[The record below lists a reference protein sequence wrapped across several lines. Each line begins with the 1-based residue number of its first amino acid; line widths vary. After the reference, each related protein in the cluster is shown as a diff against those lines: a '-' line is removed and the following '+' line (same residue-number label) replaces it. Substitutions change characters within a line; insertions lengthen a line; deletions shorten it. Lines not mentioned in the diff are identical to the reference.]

1 MHHYNCNNITK
12 TWIQIYV
19 PPKLKCLFLK
29 YFLAIRWWFNQD
41 KKPSGI
47 NTKRKE
53 IGFKFRTTD
62 LSNFDNRWWDVYFVP
77 FFFYSYCNY
86 YIFIYFIIF
95 LQNVVSRLFMREIH
109 GPSARSKARNHRG
122 KLVNTA
128 RGFYM
133 NVYPNYTLVNVEK
146 PPCFLRKFT
155 PCGKYFIAFS
165 MCQTSLEIYRYVK
178 IFNFFYS
185 VLTKVSGRSSNFLK
199 DLKAKKS
206 SKSSWI
212 FFPVFSLL
220 RFWILLRNV

>member
-1 MHHYNCNNITK
+1 MHHD
-12 TWIQIYV
+12 
-19 PPKLKCLFLK
+19 FLIS
-29 YFLAIRWWFNQD
+29 FL
-41 KKPSGI
+41 
-47 NTKRKE
+47 
-53 IGFKFRTTD
+53 
-62 LSNFDNRWWDVYFVP
+62 L
-77 FFFYSYCNY
+77 
-86 YIFIYFIIF
+86 

-178 IFNFFYS
+178 IFYFFYS
-185 VLTKVSGRSSNFLK
+185 VLTKISGRSPNFLK
-199 DLKAKKS
+199 DMKAKK
-206 SKSSWI
+206 I
-212 FFPVFSLL
+212 FKKFVNFLSGFPQI
-220 RFWILLRNV
+220 RF

>member
-1 MHHYNCNNITK
+1 MHHD
-12 TWIQIYV
+12 
-19 PPKLKCLFLK
+19 FLIS
-29 YFLAIRWWFNQD
+29 FL
-41 KKPSGI
+41 
-47 NTKRKE
+47 
-53 IGFKFRTTD
+53 
-62 LSNFDNRWWDVYFVP
+62 L
-77 FFFYSYCNY
+77 
-86 YIFIYFIIF
+86 

-178 IFNFFYS
+178 IFYFFYNLQLFDKNFRPQS
-185 VLTKVSGRSSNFLK
+185 KFFKRYESKKIFKKFVNFLSGFFTNTI
-199 DLKAKKS
+199 LKFAQE
-206 SKSSWI
+206 
-212 FFPVFSLL
+212 
-220 RFWILLRNV
+220 